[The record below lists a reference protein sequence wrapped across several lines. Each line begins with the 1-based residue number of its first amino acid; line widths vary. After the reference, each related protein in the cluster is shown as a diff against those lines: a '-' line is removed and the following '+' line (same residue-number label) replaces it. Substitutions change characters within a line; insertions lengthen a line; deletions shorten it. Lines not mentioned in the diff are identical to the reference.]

1 MDLRWICGLALLA
14 ATEAPLGGNEILARA
29 GAAQGL
35 TSYSAPVHFEV
46 HMHRPIGIR
55 DGADAIVYFRA
66 PAQAELTITR
76 ISGIIGR
83 FFKGSY
89 AIDLAPQVWP
99 AKYTVN
105 SVSASATGGTSTFVL
120 NAVPKAEPS
129 VDHVVFTVAQSDDAP
144 LAATWFYKDGSTI
157 RLSLVCATTP
167 DYSLVKS
174 ETIAVNMPRF
184 SLDADGVFGTYTLN
198 TPIPDSIFQ
207 TK

>member
-1 MDLRWICGLALLA
+1 MTLRWICGLALLA
-14 ATEAPLGGNEILARA
+14 ATNAPLGGNEILARA
-29 GAAQGL
+29 GAADGL
-35 TSYSAPVHFEV
+35 TSYSVPVHFDV

-66 PAQAELTITR
+66 PAQAELTITK

-99 AKYTVN
+99 AKYTVT
-105 SVSASATGGTSTFVL
+105 SVSTGAIGTTSTLVL

-129 VDHVVFTVAQSDDAP
+129 VDRVVFTVAQSDDAP
-144 LAATWFYKDGSTI
+144 LGATWFYKDGSTI
-157 RLSLVCATTP
+157 QLTLVCQTTP
-167 DYSLVKS
+167 DYSLVER

-184 SLDADGVFGTYTLN
+184 SLDANGVFGAYALN
-198 TPIPDSIFQ
+198 TPIPDSVFQ